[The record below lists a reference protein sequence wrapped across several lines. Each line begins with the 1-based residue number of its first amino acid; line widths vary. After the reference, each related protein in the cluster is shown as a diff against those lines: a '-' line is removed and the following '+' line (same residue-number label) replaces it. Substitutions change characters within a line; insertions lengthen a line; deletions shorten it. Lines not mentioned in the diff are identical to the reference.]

1 MTSPMNLEE
10 VMTILESEGTEQAQK
25 IYRRHGAAGP
35 VFGVSFAVIN
45 KLAKKIK
52 INHDLALELWAT
64 GNHDARQ
71 LAAKIVDPAA
81 MTLTSARSWIKGA
94 SDYMTV
100 GAVAGVVAASP
111 HARRLSEEWR
121 GKRDEWVASA
131 GWLIVAFSAENP
143 EVFTAAELNDLLSQI
158 EAEIHDRPNRVRHE
172 MNQCLITIALRSKS
186 LQKRA
191 VATARRIGPVVVD
204 HGETGCKTPE
214 AVGYIEKTVA
224 HRERKLAAG

>member
-1 MTSPMNLEE
+1 MTFDE
-10 VMTILESEGTEQAQK
+10 VMASLESQGTEQARK
-25 IYRRHGAAGP
+25 IYRRHGATGP

-52 INHDLALELWAT
+52 IDHLLALELWAT

-71 LAAKIVDPAA
+71 LAAKIVDPSAL
-81 MTLTSARSWIKGA
+81 TLGAARSWQKTA
-94 SDYMTV
+94 ADYPTV
-100 GAVAGVVAASP
+100 GAVAGVVSASP
-111 HARRLSEEWR
+111 HARRLSDEWR
-121 GKRDEWVASA
+121 DKRDEWTAST

-143 EVFTAAELNDLLSQI
+143 DVFTVAELNVLLAQI

-172 MNQCLITIALRSKS
+172 MNQAVITIALRSKT

-191 VATARRIGPVVVD
+191 IATARRIGPVVVD
-204 HGETGCKTPE
+204 HGVTGCKTPE

-224 HRERKLAAG
+224 HREHKLVARSR